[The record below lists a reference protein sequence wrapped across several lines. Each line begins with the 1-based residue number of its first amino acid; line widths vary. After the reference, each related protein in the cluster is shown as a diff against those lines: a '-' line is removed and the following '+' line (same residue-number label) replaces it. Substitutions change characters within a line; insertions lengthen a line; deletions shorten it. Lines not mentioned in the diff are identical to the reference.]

1 MYLFEKAKIVIIY
14 YIRVNILLMNS
25 KQKSESFTIYLILA
39 SMFIAALVAS
49 NLIFQKFFYWNP
61 FGWFRFELSVGI
73 LPYPITFL
81 ITDIISE
88 IYGRKKANQVVI
100 AGIFASF
107 FSMLIIIVANY
118 TPAIENS
125 PINNVLFTKVFG
137 LSPIAVLA
145 SMLAYLFAQFIDIRI
160 FHFWKRKTNGKH
172 LWLRNNFS
180 TFSSQFIDTF
190 TVVTLLCSFGVLPWT
205 LFKSLLISGFLF
217 KIIIALLDTPILYF
231 IVYLFRS
238 RFNLKVG
245 EELKIH
251 S

>member
-1 MYLFEKAKIVIIY
+1 
-14 YIRVNILLMNS
+14 MNQ
-25 KQKSESFTIYLILA
+25 KQKSEAFTIYLILA

-107 FSMLIIIVANY
+107 FSMGIILLANY
-118 TPAIENS
+118 TPAIESS
-125 PINNVLFTKVFG
+125 PINNEIFTKVFG

-160 FHFWKRKTNGKH
+160 FHFWKRKTKGKH

-180 TFSSQFIDTF
+180 TFSSQFIDTL
-190 TVVTLLCSFGVLPWT
+190 TVITLLCSFGVLPWS
-205 LFKSLLISGFLF
+205 LFSTLLISGFLF
-217 KIIIALLDTPILYF
+217 KVMIAILDTPILYF
-231 IVYLFRS
+231 IVYLFRN
-238 RFNLKVG
+238 RFSLKVG
-245 EELKIH
+245 EEIQLFD
-251 S
+251 

>member
-1 MYLFEKAKIVIIY
+1 
-14 YIRVNILLMNS
+14 MNPS
-25 KQKSESFTIYLILA
+25 QKSEAFTIYLILA

-88 IYGRKKANQVVI
+88 IYGKKKANQVVI

-107 FSMLIIIVANY
+107 FSMGIILIAIY
-118 TPAIENS
+118 TTAIDNS
-125 PINNVLFTKVFG
+125 PIDNMLFSKVFG
-137 LSPIAVLA
+137 LSPIAVSA

-160 FHFWKRKTNGKH
+160 FHFWKRKTRGRH

-180 TFSSQFIDTF
+180 TFSSQLVDTL
-190 TVVTLLCSFGVLPWT
+190 TVVTLLCSFGVLPWS
-205 LFKSLLISGFLF
+205 LFKTLVISGFLF
-217 KIIIALLDTPILYF
+217 KIIIALLDTPIIYF
-231 IVYLFRS
+231 IVYLFRR
-238 RFNLKVG
+238 RFNLEFG
-245 EELKIH
+245 EEIKLID
-251 S
+251 

>member
-1 MYLFEKAKIVIIY
+1 
-14 YIRVNILLMNS
+14 MNH
-25 KQKSESFTIYLILA
+25 KLKSEALTIYLILA

-107 FSMLIIIVANY
+107 FSMLIVLVANV
-118 TPAIENS
+118 TPAIDAS
-125 PINNVLFTKVFG
+125 PVDNVIFSQVFG

-160 FHFWKRKTNGKH
+160 FHYWKRKTNGKH

-180 TFSSQFIDTF
+180 TFASQLIDTL
-190 TVVTLLCSFGVLPWT
+190 TVVTLLSVFEVLPWSLFYT
-205 LFKSLLISGFLF
+205 LVLSGFLF
-217 KIIIALLDTPILYF
+217 KIIVASLDTPILYF

-238 RFNLKVG
+238 RFHLKPG
-245 EELKIH
+245 EEIKIFDE
-251 S
+251 